1 MQMILESPPLA
12 PEIPIT
18 ATVNRMTRMLKT
30 VRPATDAEALRLLRT
45 AFPQSTLTDRIVALA
60 RYAS

>member
-1 MQMILESPPLA
+1 MQMILQSPPLA
-12 PEIPIT
+12 SEIPIT

-45 AFPQSTLTDRIVALA
+45 AFPQATLTDRIAALA
-60 RYAS
+60 RYAD